1 MNLKGKVAIVTGGG
15 TGIGFGISSVLSS
28 HGASIAIAQ
37 IDTGNAESVLA
48 RLDSSELLVCQV
60 DVADRVQVEQ
70 MVDLTVQRFGR
81 IDILVNNAA
90 ITGKS
95 ATSAFLDSPQPLVD
109 RIIGVNL
116 KGVFHCSQAVARY
129 MIGAGIRGSIV
140 HISSVGAYTAQEH
153 ASVYCA
159 TKAAVSSLA
168 QSMALE
174 LAEYG
179 IRVNSVAPGD
189 IRTET
194 NLHIL
199 DDLKAGG
206 ASGKYL
212 RATPL
217 GRRGSPEEIGH
228 AVAFLVSH
236 EASFVTGA
244 SLRVDGGFLSY

>member
-179 IRVNSVAPGD
+179 IRVNSVAPGGYSH
-189 IRTET
+189 RNQSSHPRRPE
-194 NLHIL
+194 
-199 DDLKAGG
+199 
-206 ASGKYL
+206 
-212 RATPL
+212 
-217 GRRGSPEEIGH
+217 GRRRKREIPEGDSPGS
-228 AVAFLVSH
+228 AR
-236 EASFVTGA
+236 VTRRNRTCGRI
-244 SLRVDGGFLSY
+244 SGLPRSVFCNGRVIAR